1 MLAAAAFYMLWRR
14 KLSTS
19 AQQAGGGAA
28 AGAGAHP
35 GSIFYNVS
43 GPRFGG
49 PKAGVQ
55 GERGIGKEV
64 EGSGKGRKAGKVGG
78 GDEILSK
85 REGSCG
91 LRWAQ
96 GLLPLH

>member
-1 MLAAAAFYMLWRR
+1 M
-14 KLSTS
+14 
-19 AQQAGGGAA
+19 
-28 AGAGAHP
+28 
-35 GSIFYNVS
+35 
-43 GPRFGG
+43 
-49 PKAGVQ
+49 Q
-55 GERGIGKEV
+55 GERGIGKKV

-96 GLLPLH
+96 GLLPLR